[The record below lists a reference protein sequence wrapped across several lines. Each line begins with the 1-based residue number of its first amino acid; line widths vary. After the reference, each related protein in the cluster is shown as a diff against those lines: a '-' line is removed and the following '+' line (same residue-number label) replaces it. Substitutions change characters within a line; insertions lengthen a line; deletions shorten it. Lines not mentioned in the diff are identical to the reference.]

1 MPKRSASSGKPPIP
15 RIGANLEGGSPSV
28 VGAPPKPPPHWL
40 ALLDAQEHPPLTS
53 GAQGKRSGPRPP
65 CYRTGVAAERTQRTN
80 EQWLADLRSP
90 AGPFTEAALADL
102 RALVAAAVRAAVGG
116 SRAGEGMVEDLTQVA
131 QVHVLRQLAH
141 FEGRSRFTTWVYAV
155 AVRAALSELRRAAYR
170 GTAEPLPGEDD
181 APASPSASPS
191 AHAARNE
198 IVALIHRVIERDLT
212 ERQRAALL
220 GELDGKPRAELA
232 AGLGTNPNA
241 LAKLLFDARERL
253 VVGLRNAGITDEE
266 VREVFEL

>member
-1 MPKRSASSGKPPIP
+1 M
-15 RIGANLEGGSPSV
+15 
-28 VGAPPKPPPHWL
+28 
-40 ALLDAQEHPPLTS
+40 
-53 GAQGKRSGPRPP
+53 
-65 CYRTGVAAERTQRTN
+65 AAERTERTN

-90 AGPFTEAALADL
+90 SRAVADAALADL
-102 RALVAAAVRAAVGG
+102 HALVAAAVRSAVRA
-116 SRAGEGMVEDLTQVA
+116 SRAGDGTLEDLTQVA
-131 QVHVLRQLAH
+131 QIRVLRQFDR

-170 GTAEPLPGEDD
+170 NSTEVLPADAESSVV
-181 APASPSASPS
+181 APPAY
-191 AHAARNE
+191 AARNE

-232 AGLGTNPNA
+232 AALGTNPNT
-241 LAKLLFDARERL
+241 LAKLLFDARANVL
-253 VVGLRNAGITDEE
+253 VGLRNAGITDEE